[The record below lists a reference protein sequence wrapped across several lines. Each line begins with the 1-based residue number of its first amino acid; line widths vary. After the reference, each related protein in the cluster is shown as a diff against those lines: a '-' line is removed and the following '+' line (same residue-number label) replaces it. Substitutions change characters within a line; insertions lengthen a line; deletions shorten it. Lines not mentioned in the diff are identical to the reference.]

1 MNYSENQK
9 GEIRWAY
16 LKSYTFYVS
25 LTFMDTFL
33 RENLNFRSIST
44 EIDNQKRLVS
54 TADKEVTPPPRGNNL
69 LSDHLIAR

>member
-1 MNYSENQK
+1 MGFSFNPV
-9 GEIRWAY
+9 I
-16 LKSYTFYVS
+16 KSYTFYVS

-54 TADKEVTPPPRGNNL
+54 TADKEVTPPPPRGEIIDTKDTKDL
-69 LSDHLIAR
+69 PKCL